1 MGPSGVLYEEVRVDN
16 MALPISA
23 SEVYQVG
30 KFAYDLWNA
39 CKGAKGELD
48 QLGKVGFE
56 SCGMGLC

>member
-1 MGPSGVLYEEVRVDN
+1 

-23 SEVYQVG
+23 SEIYQVG

-39 CKGAKGELD
+39 CKAAQGEFD